1 MRLAVVLIGLT
12 LLLAFCSLGNNPNVP
27 NPSNTRQRDKPL
39 SEQKVAVSVTCEELV
54 SSALKV
60 PSTAKFNFSESKW
73 WTEGNTGYYEAYV
86 DAENSFGAM
95 LRSTFLCSYDHATKI
110 VKVLRID

>member
-1 MRLAVVLIGLT
+1 MVRTAVIFISLILILG
-12 LLLAFCSLGNNPNVP
+12 FCSGLGGTSTSSP
-27 NPSNTRQRDKPL
+27 KPKREKTL
-39 SEQKVAVSVTCEELV
+39 AESKVAVSTTCEELV
-54 SSALKV
+54 SSALKA

-73 WTEGNTGYYEAYV
+73 WTEGNMGYYEAYV

-95 LRSTFLCSYDHATKI
+95 LRSTFLCSYDHSTKT